1 MDEGKGMQR
10 RDFIP
15 RRPHSTHVSTQI
27 DNVLLA
33 QSLPIKNPYIYPSQE
48 GTLSSLNKQIPSSLT
63 FTSLFISFWCLDNP
77 RKKGF
82 CLVAKAMAKFV
93 AVFLL
98 ALIAISMLQTLVRK
112 TLPFF
117 DLYDPEAEMGLFL
130 F

>member
-1 MDEGKGMQR
+1 MQR

-77 RKKGF
+77 GKKGF
-82 CLVAKAMAKFV
+82 
-93 AVFLL
+93 
-98 ALIAISMLQTLVRK
+98 AL
-112 TLPFF
+112 
-117 DLYDPEAEMGLFL
+117 
-130 F
+130 